1 VLADT
6 LPETA
11 PGGSAAPG
19 SSGRARRLQGSDG
32 RRFARAVFGERV
44 GLAQLAG
51 IAAAVAGFMMFSKD
65 AMTAAPNREAAW
77 VGDLMFVATAV
88 MWATFG
94 ALSKH
99 WRAETSR
106 GGDGRRPSSRH
117 VCKVVLGS
125 RGAPVNA
132 TNRFAARISQLG
144 IEVIVP
150 EVRQTLTPPTRTQ
163 GGNQADST
171 WFLSPEGKSRVA
183 IYDLMEDRLIEV
195 LSLPAA
201 RRVAS
206 EEAIHAQRVL

>member
-1 VLADT
+1 LAESFWKEDSRCPAFCAITGQPILTSDRIAAVLADT

-106 GGDGRRPSSRH
+106 RRRRP
-117 VCKVVLGS
+117 
-125 RGAPVNA
+125 
-132 TNRFAARISQLG
+132 
-144 IEVIVP
+144 
-150 EVRQTLTPPTRTQ
+150 
-163 GGNQADST
+163 
-171 WFLSPEGKSRVA
+171 
-183 IYDLMEDRLIEV
+183 
-195 LSLPAA
+195 
-201 RRVAS
+201 
-206 EEAIHAQRVL
+206 EAK